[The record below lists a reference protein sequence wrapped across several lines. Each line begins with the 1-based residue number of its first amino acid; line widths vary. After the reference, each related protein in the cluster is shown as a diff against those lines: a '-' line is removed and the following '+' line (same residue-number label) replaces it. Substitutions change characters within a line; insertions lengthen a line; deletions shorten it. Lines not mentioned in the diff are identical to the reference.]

1 MGRVVRRF
9 ARAGAHRVTD
19 PLRRRVRAGI
29 LRALTDSTAWLPP
42 GAVRVALAPVASLA
56 RFSKLERR
64 ALDNLRI
71 AYGDEL
77 DAHGR
82 ERIAAGARHHA
93 RELLEHWLRLA
104 RSEAPESGPG
114 GDWIEDFVEL
124 DPSVSVIDDE
134 LAKGRGAIIVT
145 AHLGDWELLCARLR
159 RRGYAGAV
167 IGLKKR
173 RDPVADWLID
183 MRRAYGVTTL
193 AQDSS
198 PREVLRVLQAGG
210 TVGLLCDLEVRR
222 LAGEFVPFFGR
233 AALTMTAPAALAR
246 AHRVP
251 LIPVRCVKPP
261 GSQRYRLSVDEP
273 LAWNAALERREA
285 TIDLLT
291 RVNARFEAWIRETP
305 EQWAWHQARWRTLP
319 GELEATPLHAR

>member
-1 MGRVVRRF
+1 M
-9 ARAGAHRVTD
+9 TD
-19 PLRRRVRAGI
+19 PLRRRVRAGA
-29 LRALTDSTAWLPP
+29 LRGLTANTAFLPP
-42 GAVRVALAPVASLA
+42 SLVRVALTPFASLA

-71 AYGDEL
+71 AYGNEL
-77 DAHGR
+77 DLRGR
-82 ERIAAGARHHA
+82 RRIAAGARHHA
-93 RELLEHWLRLA
+93 RELVEHWLRLA
-104 RSEAPESGPG
+104 RSEAPEDGTG
-114 GDWIEDFVEL
+114 GDWIDEL
-124 DPSVSVIDDE
+124 VDVDPSVHRIDQE

-167 IGLKKR
+167 IGLKKQ
-173 RDPVADWLID
+173 RDPVADWLVD

-210 TVGLLCDLEVRR
+210 TVGLLCDLEVKR

-233 AALTMTAPAALAR
+233 SALTMTAPAALAR

-251 LIPVRCVKPP
+251 LIPVRCIKPR
-261 GSQRYRLSVDEP
+261 GSSRYSLSADEP
-273 LAWNAALERREA
+273 LELDKSLERKAA
-285 TIDLLT
+285 TIDLMS

-319 GELEATPLHAR
+319 GELEAIPLHAR

>member
-1 MGRVVRRF
+1 
-9 ARAGAHRVTD
+9 
-19 PLRRRVRAGI
+19 
-29 LRALTDSTAWLPP
+29 
-42 GAVRVALAPVASLA
+42 
-56 RFSKLERR
+56 
-64 ALDNLRI
+64 
-71 AYGDEL
+71 
-77 DAHGR
+77 
-82 ERIAAGARHHA
+82 IAAGARHHA
-93 RELLEHWLRLA
+93 RELAEHWLRLA
-104 RSEAPESGPG
+104 RSRPPEAGTG
-114 GDWIEDFVEL
+114 GDWIEDLVEE
-124 DPSVSVIDDE
+124 DDSVERIDE
-134 LAKGRGAIIVT
+134 VLAAGRGAIIVT

-233 AALTMTAPAALAR
+233 PALTMTAPAALAR
-246 AHRVP
+246 AHRLP
-251 LIPVRCVKPP
+251 LIPVRCVKPR
-261 GSQRYRLSVDEP
+261 GSAIYRLSVDEP
-273 LAWNAALERREA
+273 LELDASMDKKAA
-285 TIDLLT
+285 TVDLMA
-291 RVNARFEAWIRETP
+291 RVNERFEAWIRETP
-305 EQWAWHQARWRTLP
+305 EQWAWHQARWRTRP